1 MTLVRRRRSRTRERG
16 RAGARGRWATGD
28 AASRVV
34 AEANAKRTRNLK
46 TPTMSR
52 MLKCQPEKRKSDRVL
67 VCFPPAGATA
77 SCFNGDFTRAV
88 DARCFAADKPCPS
101 KERLPEVEN
110 LRWNLV
116 DFARDVARHV
126 EHYVSKGDSLYLYG
140 HSAGAWM
147 AFECARALGERV
159 SGVYVSAARAPC
171 LAHWRND
178 TDVETPRLSKLDD
191 DDAFWAAFERRYGMS
206 DELRCTSRSMIT
218 PFRQDFWMSESYE
231 GSNEKLHVPLT
242 AIGIENDTRTT
253 REMIARWSEHT
264 TGAFCS
270 RWWDD
275 GGEHPH
281 RALIAKPLEF
291 ASFLSNEVFFV

>member
-1 MTLVRRRRSRTRERG
+1 MT
-16 RAGARGRWATGD
+16 
-28 AASRVV
+28 
-34 AEANAKRTRNLK
+34 
-46 TPTMSR
+46 
-52 MLKCQPEKRKSDRVL
+52 CQPAKQNMDRVL

-88 DARCFAADKPCPS
+88 DARCFAVDKPC
-101 KERLPEVEN
+101 RWRRCVPEVET
-110 LRWNLV
+110 LRWSVV
-116 DFARDVARHV
+116 DFARDVARRIV
-126 EHYVSKGDSLYLYG
+126 EHGCVSKGESLYLYG
-140 HSAGAWM
+140 HSAGAWI

-178 TDVETPRLSKLDD
+178 TDVETPRLSELET
-191 DDAFWAAFERRYGMS
+191 DDAFWAAFERRYGVS
-206 DELRCTSRSMIT
+206 DELRCVSTSLIA
-218 PFRQDFWMSESYE
+218 PFREDFRMSESYE
-231 GSNEKLHVPLT
+231 GSTEKVHVPLT

-270 RWWDD
+270 RWWD
-275 GGEHPH
+275 GGGAHPH